1 MANGPPLLLVGEHA
15 VLKIECRTSH
25 MPAMFGTTCHSR
37 AFYMASFG
45 RAEASKEA
53 FPAFGLSCLTWVR
66 LETREDSYLGSE
78 EGRGQRA

>member
-1 MANGPPLLLVGEHA
+1 MANGPPLLLAGEHA

-37 AFYMASFG
+37 GFNFG

-66 LETREDSYLGSE
+66 LETREGSYLGSE